1 MEQIFVQATGASLR
15 DERLSAGA
23 KVFEIAQR
31 MNVHSSRVSQIE
43 ALATVTPETAERY
56 RQALDAWKAAAA

>member
-1 MEQIFVQATGASLR
+1 MEQIFVQATGADLR
-15 DERLSAGA
+15 DERLAAGA
-23 KVFEIAQR
+23 KVFELAAR

-56 RQALDAWKAAAA
+56 RAALAEWKSAA

>member
-15 DERLSAGA
+15 DLRLEAGA
-23 KVFEIAQR
+23 KVFELAHR

-43 ALATVTPETAERY
+43 ALASVTPETAERY
-56 RQALDAWKAAAA
+56 RKALDEWRADH